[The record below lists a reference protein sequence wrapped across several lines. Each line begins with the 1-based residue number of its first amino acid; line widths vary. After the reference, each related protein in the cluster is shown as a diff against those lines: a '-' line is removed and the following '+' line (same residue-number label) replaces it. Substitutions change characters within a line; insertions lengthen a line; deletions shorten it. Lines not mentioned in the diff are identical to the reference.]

1 MPAFPAYSRVYAPRA
16 GWFGAQLVATDCE
29 IGTGAV
35 TIADTATTSI
45 VCPVPGIITTYT
57 KAEAALVALNFSV
70 MAVGVSAGQTLT
82 IQAFRRVN
90 AGTPADKA
98 MTAVTSTL
106 AAIVPPTHWPCALPI
121 TATRSDPIFQTTD
134 AL

>member
-45 VCPVPGIITTYT
+45 VCPVPGIITTYN
-57 KAEAALVALNFSV
+57 KAEAVLVALNFSV
-70 MAVGVSAGQTLT
+70 MVVGVSGGQTLT

-90 AGTPADKA
+90 AGPRADKA
-98 MTAVTSTL
+98 MPSVTSIL
-106 AAIVPPTHWPCALPI
+106 AAIVTTPDWPYALPI
-121 TATRSDPIFQTTD
+121 TATGSDP
-134 AL
+134 